1 MTAPTSPA
9 RPFGRTPRIAAD
21 AEDLGRGLGQLVV
34 ALLEL
39 VRDLLE
45 RQAIR
50 RMEGGELSEDEIER
64 LGQALLELEEKF
76 VELWEIFGV
85 GREGIRLPIDVD
97 QLLGDEHRPTK
108 QTYDQPVTWPIRDLT
123 PKGSD

>member
-1 MTAPTSPA
+1 MTGPA
-9 RPFGRTPRIAAD
+9 HLPRLPDLRRTPRIDAN

-50 RMEGGELSEDEIER
+50 RMDGGSLDDEEIER
-64 LGQALLELEEKF
+64 LGEALLELEDKF
-76 VELWEIFGV
+76 AELREIFGV
-85 GREGIRLPIDVD
+85 EREGLRLPVDVD
-97 QLLGDEHRPTK
+97 DLLDEHERLDTTGRHNSPW
-108 QTYDQPVTWPIRDLT
+108 QL
-123 PKGSD
+123 

>member
-1 MTAPTSPA
+1 MTAPTSPSQ
-9 RPFGRTPRIAAD
+9 PFGRTPRIAAD

-45 RQAIR
+45 RQSIR

-76 VELWEIFGV
+76 VELREIFGV

-97 QLLGDEHRPTK
+97 QLLGDEHRLTK
-108 QTYDQPVTWPIRDLT
+108 QTYDQSVTWPIRDLT

>member
-1 MTAPTSPA
+1 MTSPTPRA
-9 RPFGRTPRIAAD
+9 FSRTPRLSAD

-45 RQAIR
+45 RQAVR
-50 RMEGGELSEDEIER
+50 RMDGGDLSADEIER

-76 VELWEIFGV
+76 VELREIFGV

-97 QLLGDEHRPTK
+97 QLLGDQRPTNK
-108 QTYDQPVTWPIRDLT
+108 RYDETVTWPIGDMT
-123 PKGSD
+123 PRRCD

>member
-1 MTAPTSPA
+1 MTVPTSPA
-9 RPFGRTPRIAAD
+9 RPLGRTPRIAAD

-45 RQAIR
+45 RQAVR
-50 RMEGGELSEDEIER
+50 RMDGGDLSAGEIER

-76 VELWEIFGV
+76 VELREIFGV

-97 QLLGDEHRPTK
+97 QLLGEQRPTNNRH
-108 QTYDQPVTWPIRDLT
+108 DESVTWPIGDMT
-123 PKGSD
+123 PRRSD

>member
-1 MTAPTSPA
+1 MTSPA
-9 RPFGRTPRIAAD
+9 PWAFGRTPRISAD

-50 RMEGGELSEDEIER
+50 RMEGGELSADEIER

-76 VELWEIFGV
+76 VELREIFGV

-97 QLLGDEHRPTK
+97 QLLGDDQRPTNK
-108 QTYDQPVTWPIRDLT
+108 RYDEPVAQPISEVT
-123 PKGSD
+123 PKAV

>member
-1 MTAPTSPA
+1 MTSPA
-9 RPFGRTPRIAAD
+9 PWALRRTPRISAD

-50 RMEGGELSEDEIER
+50 RMEGGELSADEIER

-76 VELWEIFGV
+76 VELREIFGV

-97 QLLGDEHRPTK
+97 QLLGDDQRPTK
-108 QTYDQPVTWPIRDLT
+108 IRRTGGAADQ
-123 PKGSD
+123 